1 MDLGEYSHKNVDHN
15 KAKSIYEHGV
25 NVYYIVKSFS
35 DQNVRA
41 ALIHNV
47 WATTPK
53 NEVILDKAYQ
63 KGGNVILVFSINGSS
78 RFIGYALMQSR
89 PGHASFN
96 ESVFFMANGNKFN
109 GKHFD
114 ILWIR
119 VIDLPFTAC
128 AKLKNSLNEY
138 KPVKLARDGQEI
150 DKTTGKALCII
161 FEEHYTKCSDIT
173 LRDETSKT
181 TGFTIPTGVP
191 NTVGPGSPLI
201 PGIINPQLF
210 LGISQ
215 IGSIPTH
222 IYQGM
227 PTSMLQSPR
236 TATSKPGKD
245 TQYHFHITK
254 EQALIAAEFNPAISI
269 FPIDLTNMSYD
280 QYISLYKVSL
290 HHWENQQVQQIKEE
304 NDG

>member
-15 KAKSIYEHGV
+15 RAKSIYDHGL

-109 GKHFD
+109 GKYFD

-150 DKTTGKALCII
+150 DRNTGKALCII
-161 FEEHYTKCSDIT
+161 FEEHYKCSNIH
-173 LRDETSKT
+173 LDETSKT
-181 TGFTIPTGVP
+181 GGFTIPTGIT
-191 NTVGPGSPLI
+191 NTLGPTASLM

-210 LGISQ
+210 LGIPQ

-227 PTSMLQSPR
+227 PTLLQSPR
-236 TATSKPGKD
+236 TANSKPGKD
-245 TQYHFHITK
+245 TQYCFQITK
-254 EQALIAAEFNPAISI
+254 EQALMAAEYNPAISI

-290 HHWENQQVQQIKEE
+290 HHWENQQVKEE